1 MRRLLVATALV
12 VSMCGVNC
20 LAAEEAEFVFHA
32 ESSAAEEMDAKYET
46 LSVGS
51 AGEAVV
57 KLQEVLIEK
66 EILTGA
72 ADGQYGNGTA
82 GAVSSFQESEGIAAT
97 GIADSITQEMLY
109 GEYVEPEIDV
119 ATALQEQT
127 WLFNG
132 GEEFI
137 LNGISFTDSVATMA
151 QVYFDGNGKHENE
164 SNSYAY
170 EINDG
175 NLTLTL
181 LDGSEMEVPYEV
193 KNGQLCLNDGE
204 WMSVNDV
211 KAALLGNWTVKYDSM
226 GCTHE
231 YNATIENDMF
241 YSENANSNGFYFGP
255 YEGTYVLNFG
265 GFDAD
270 FMRSDN
276 WYYNIIDG
284 EVTLLYYDHVCSKT
298 DEGLKGQYGYS
309 F

>member
-1 MRRLLVATALV
+1 MRRLFLATTLAVGL
-12 VSMCGVNC
+12 CGVNC
-20 LAAEEAEFVFHA
+20 LAAEEAEFVFHT
-32 ESSAAEEMDAKYET
+32 EPSVAEESDAKYET

-51 AGEAVV
+51 NGEAVV
-57 KLQEVLIEK
+57 RLQEALIEK
-66 EILTGA
+66 EILTGT

-97 GIADSITQEMLY
+97 GIADSITQEILY

-119 ATALQEQT
+119 TTALQEQT

-137 LNGISFTDSVATMA
+137 LNGISFTDSVATIA

-170 EINDG
+170 EVNDG
-175 NLTLTL
+175 SLTLTL
-181 LDGSEMEVPYEV
+181 LDGSEMEIPYEV

-204 WMSVNDV
+204 WMSVNEV
-211 KAALLGNWTVKYDSM
+211 KAGLLGNWTASYSSF
-226 GCTHE
+226 GCAFE
-231 YNATIENDMF
+231 YHAVIDNEMF
-241 YSENANSNGFYFGP
+241 YSEDANSNGFYSV
-255 YEGTYVLNFG
+255 YEGTYELNFG

-270 FMRSDN
+270 FMHSST

-284 EVTLLYYDHVCSKT
+284 EVTLLYYTHIFSKT